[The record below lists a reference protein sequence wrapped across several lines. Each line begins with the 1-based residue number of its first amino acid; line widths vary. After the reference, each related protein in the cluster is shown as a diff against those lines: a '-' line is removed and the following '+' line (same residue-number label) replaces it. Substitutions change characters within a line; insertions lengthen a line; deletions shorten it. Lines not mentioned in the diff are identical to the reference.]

1 LGTAMTAAA
10 AHDAEFDAGAAL
22 RRFVA
27 ADAIVD
33 FSVVDFSAS
42 DA

>member
-1 LGTAMTAAA
+1 MISREAIERAGAC
-10 AHDAEFDAGAAL
+10 DEFDAGAAL

-27 ADAIVD
+27 AEAIVD
-33 FSVVDFSAS
+33 FSVPANPP